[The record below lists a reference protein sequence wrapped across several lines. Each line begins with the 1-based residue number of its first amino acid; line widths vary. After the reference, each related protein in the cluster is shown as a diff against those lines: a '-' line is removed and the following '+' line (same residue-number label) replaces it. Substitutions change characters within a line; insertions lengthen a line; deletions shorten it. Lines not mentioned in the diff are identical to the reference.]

1 MNQGRYLID
10 ELCSLTGFSRRTI
23 RYYVQNG
30 LVDPPA
36 GRGRGGYYSD
46 AHVGQLARIRE
57 LQEQGYRLEAIRGM
71 IARPSEP
78 SMPSAPAEKAD
89 EALMSAVSE
98 YCAAP
103 PASRHTETPRDAW
116 TRYAVAPGV
125 ELHLSIDAERRLG
138 SAVGTA
144 LETLRSVIER
154 EGGPDG

>member
-71 IARPSEP
+71 IARRIEQSE
-78 SMPSAPAEKAD
+78 PSAPA
-89 EALMSAVSE
+89 
-98 YCAAP
+98 
-103 PASRHTETPRDAW
+103 SRYTETPRDAW
-116 TRYAVAPGV
+116 TRYVVAPGV